1 MSMTEPPPSRP
12 RTSRRRRRLR
22 LAALLLVVLVIV
34 IAAVWI
40 AASRTAVPGVSAKI
54 HPLHYE
60 ESIARVAEQNDLDP
74 YLVAAVART
83 ESGWDP
89 GAVSHAGAV
98 GLMQLMPGTATW
110 ITGLE
115 SWQGSDDPD
124 LTDPDESLELG
135 AFYLAYLV
143 KYFGG
148 DIRLALAAYNAGQGA
163 VGRWLKDGSPGD
175 SLELADIPITETRD
189 FVERVEYYRDLYARI
204 HPDAFAAGSGAT

>member
-1 MSMTEPPPSRP
+1 MTEPPRARA

-22 LAALLLVVLVIV
+22 LVALVVVVVVIT
-34 IAAVWI
+34 IAAVWV
-40 AASRTAVPGVSAKI
+40 AASRAVVPGVSAQLY
-54 HPLHYE
+54 PLHYE

-89 GAVSHAGAV
+89 EAVSHAGAV
-98 GLMQLMPGTATW
+98 GLMQLMPDTAGW

-115 SWQGSDDPD
+115 SWQHGDDPD
-124 LTDPDESLELG
+124 LTDPEESLELG

-148 DIRLALAAYNAGQGA
+148 DTRLALAAYNAGQGA
-163 VGRWLKDGSPGD
+163 VTGWLKDGDTRESI
-175 SLELADIPITETRD
+175 EITDIPIDETRE
-189 FVERVEYYRDLYARI
+189 FVERVEYYRDLYARV
-204 HPDAFAAGSGAT
+204 HPGAFAAEGGSK

>member
-1 MSMTEPPPSRP
+1 MTESPRARA
-12 RTSRRRRRLR
+12 RTSRKRRRLR
-22 LAALLLVVLVIV
+22 LAGLVVGLLVIV
-34 IAAVWI
+34 VVAVWV
-40 AASRTAVPGVSAKI
+40 AAGRTVVPGVSAQLN
-54 HPLHYE
+54 PLHYE

-89 GAVSHAGAV
+89 EAVSHAGAT
-98 GLMQLMPGTATW
+98 GLMQLMPDTAAW

-124 LTDPDESLELG
+124 LTDPEESLELG

-148 DIRLALAAYNAGQGA
+148 DTRLALAAYNAGLGA
-163 VGRWLKDGSPGD
+163 VSRWLRDASTKESI
-175 SLELADIPITETRD
+175 EITDIPIDETRE
-189 FVERVEYYRDLYARI
+189 FVERVEYYQDLYARV
-204 HPDAFAAGSGAT
+204 HPGAFAGESEAT